1 MINDRGPSFRLD
13 DMTSVHRAHV
23 QERDDMESRF
33 ETSGASI
40 IELDGAK
47 AGLEERYQFYQEVRG
62 YVRDLVE
69 CFNEKVGD
77 VEVVVDVY

>member
-1 MINDRGPSFRLD
+1 
-13 DMTSVHRAHV
+13 MTSVHRAHV

-33 ETSGASI
+33 EASGHSI

-47 AGLEERYQFYQEVRG
+47 AGLEERYQFFQEIRG

-69 CFNEKVGD
+69 CFNEKVRGM
-77 VEVVVDVY
+77 EVAGV